1 MYYEGGIRMRSRIT
15 TGALVGLVLVCCSTP
30 LAAQAVYRFS
40 LDGAQE
46 VPEVATLASGTCVG
60 ALNDTLDGLEVICSH
75 DVANPETAQIHIG
88 SRGVNGPSVKN
99 FDGAVSPM
107 SGVWALSASDLLAL
121 LGGDFYVNV
130 TSTDHPEGEIRGQI
144 DTLSLA
150 GVAFDL
156 EGSEVFP
163 PVDTEASGSCIG
175 ALDPLDLS
183 FAVGCIQDVM
193 DVSGAAIHHA
203 PAGQNGPAIFGFD
216 AATTFMDTVTFLF
229 SGDSTGSGAVE
240 YDWNSFLRL
249 LRNNELYVEVTS
261 ATYPEGEIRGQIPSP
276 GYLSYLPQFING
288 DGFTTELVI
297 TNSSKTETATG
308 YALFALLNGEFWT
321 IGIEGESGDPSFLY
335 NFMVPPESSLTITTD
350 GEGVIEESMNEGL
363 GSAAVRSDIP
373 VSVMTRFVNPDGTSL
388 AAAVESTVF
397 TSAIGPVVVNDSQNT
412 AVAVLNVSTRPIG
425 VKLKL
430 TNGGDISIER
440 TMTLDPYS
448 RVARYIDELFES
460 VDFSD
465 FRGSLMITSED
476 GAFAAIALEQL
487 GASKELFTSLPLA
500 MTLP

>member
-1 MYYEGGIRMRSRIT
+1 MRSRIT
-15 TGALVGLVLVCCSTP
+15 IGALVGLLLVWCSTP

-40 LDGAQE
+40 LDGTQE
-46 VPEVATLASGTCVG
+46 VPEVATLASGTCLG
-60 ALNDTLDGLEVICSH
+60 ALKGTDDLEVICSH
-75 DVANPETAQIHIG
+75 DVASPVAAQIHFG
-88 SRGVNGPSVKN
+88 ARGMNGPSVKN
-99 FDGAVSPM
+99 FDSAVSPM
-107 SGVWALSASDLLAL
+107 SGSWSLSASDLVAL
-121 LGGDFYVNV
+121 LGGDFYVNIS
-130 TSTDHPEGEIRGQI
+130 STDYPDGEIRGQI
-144 DTLSLA
+144 DTFSLA
-150 GVAFDL
+150 GVSFDL
-156 EGSEVFP
+156 NGSEVVP
-163 PVDTEASGSCIG
+163 AVDTIASGSCIG

-183 FAVGCIQDVM
+183 FAVGCVQDVM
-193 DVSGAAIHHA
+193 DVSGAAIHQA
-203 PAGQNGPAIFGFD
+203 PPGQDGPAIFAFD
-216 AATTFMDTVTFLF
+216 AATTFMDTVNFLF
-229 SGDSTGSGAVE
+229 SGDTSGSGGVE
-240 YDWNSFLRL
+240 YDWNSFLRS

-261 ATYPEGEIRGQIPSP
+261 TAYPEGEIRGQIPSP

-288 DGFTTELVI
+288 DGKTTELVI
-297 TNSSKTETATG
+297 TNSSQTETATG
-308 YALFALLNGEFWT
+308 YALFALLNGDFWPV
-321 IGIEGESGDPSFLY
+321 GIEGESGSPSFFY
-335 NFMVPPESSLTITTD
+335 NFMVPPQSSLTIATD
-350 GEGVIEESMNEGL
+350 GEGVIDELLEQGL

-412 AVAVLNVSTRPIG
+412 AVAVLNVSTRPIS

-430 TNGGDISIER
+430 TNGGDVSIER
-440 TMTLDPYS
+440 TLTLDPYA

>member
-1 MYYEGGIRMRSRIT
+1 
-15 TGALVGLVLVCCSTP
+15 
-30 LAAQAVYRFS
+30 
-40 LDGAQE
+40 
-46 VPEVATLASGTCVG
+46 
-60 ALNDTLDGLEVICSH
+60 
-75 DVANPETAQIHIG
+75 
-88 SRGVNGPSVKN
+88 
-99 FDGAVSPM
+99 M
-107 SGVWALSASDLLAL
+107 SGSWGLSPSDLVAL
-121 LGGDFYVNV
+121 LSGDFYVNI
-130 TSTDHPEGEIRGQI
+130 TSTANSEGEIRGQI
-144 DTLSLA
+144 DTFSLA
-150 GVAFDL
+150 GVSFGLNGA
-156 EGSEVFP
+156 EVVP
-163 PVDTEASGSCIG
+163 PVDTTASGSCIG

-203 PAGQNGPAIFGFD
+203 PAGQDGPAIFAFD

-229 SGDSTGSGAVE
+229 SGDTSGVGGVE
-240 YDWNSFLRL
+240 YDWNSFLRA
-249 LRNNELYVEVTS
+249 LRNNELYVEVPS
-261 ATYPEGEIRGQIPSP
+261 LSYPEGEIRGQIPSP
-276 GYLSYLPQFING
+276 GFLSYLPQFING

-308 YALFALLNGEFWT
+308 YALFALLTGDFWPV
-321 IGIEGESGDPSFLY
+321 GIEGGSGDPSFLY
-335 NFMVPPESSLTITTD
+335 NYMVPPESSLTIATD
-350 GEGVIEESMNEGL
+350 GEGVIDEPLNEGL

-412 AVAVLNVSTRPIG
+412 AVAVANVSTRPIE
-425 VKLKL
+425 VKLRL
-430 TNGGDISIER
+430 TNGGDVSIER
-440 TMTLDPYS
+440 IVSLDPYA
-448 RVARYIDELFES
+448 RLARYIDEIFEA

-500 MTLP
+500 TSLP